1 LQSTKYATKIVYF
14 SAVAVCA
21 QQSQWL
27 DVISRQQHGSYDVE
41 MMQEE
46 QEVLDYSYSE

>member
-1 LQSTKYATKIVYF
+1 LTKYVF
-14 SAVAVCA
+14 V

-27 DVISRQQHGSYDVE
+27 DVISSQQHGSYDGE
-41 MMQEE
+41 IIQEE